1 MSYLTPHCATA
12 NKASGSTASRLFKS
26 AVRKFTPSTSS
37 SSTSTRPPV
46 PPLPTSFSQ
55 RTLVPS
61 TSSRT
66 LGTPSASTSALPRF
80 ATSTAASASRTA
92 LFPASPPKKAQPHSS
107 QQQPLGRKKFDLQ
120 ASLQRP
126 MSWRPHL
133 GSAAA
138 SPAAGAP
145 ASSPAAVRPSAAF
158 AAPAS
163 AARRPAGSLQR
174 TASSRVANQALLSP
188 VGAAP
193 GVAER
198 PASVENKLAALPPA
212 PSTPY
217 GPPLEAVTNVVEPGS
232 GAAGTMPAP
241 TGAWMPPAV
250 TKKPVLPAASSSVTA
265 PTTAATASSSSTTAS
280 TARSAQAPRKKLVSS
295 STRTARATEKAR
307 GKAQVEG
314 LESRARKVRATAAA
328 SASAKGKG
336 KARVE

>member
-1 MSYLTPHCATA
+1 VSYLTPHCATA

-66 LGTPSASTSALPRF
+66 LATPSASTSALPRF

-107 QQQPLGRKKFDLQ
+107 QHQPLGRKKFGLQ

-188 VGAAP
+188 VRAAP
-193 GVAER
+193 GVGER
-198 PASVENKLAALPPA
+198 PASVEDKLAALPPA
-212 PSTPY
+212 PSTPF
-217 GPPLEAVTNVVEPGS
+217 GAPLKAV
-232 GAAGTMPAP
+232 TMPAP

-250 TKKPVLPAASSSVTA
+250 TKKPVLPAASSSATA
-265 PTTAATASSSSTTAS
+265 PTTAATASTSSTTAS